1 MFGAAGMTG
10 WGWLVVALVVSAVEL
25 IAPVTYFLW
34 IGAAAAVT
42 ALVVFAVPD
51 LSWQVQSV
59 IFSVLAVA
67 SVILSRKYLVKRQTV
82 SEQPGLNRRA
92 EQYIGR
98 KVTLSEAI
106 EQGEGKVRMDDTHW
120 KVRGPELAAGT
131 EVRIKGA
138 IGSVLE
144 VEPVSPN

>member
-25 IAPVTYFLW
+25 VAPVTYFLW

-42 ALVVFAVPD
+42 ALVVFIAPD
-51 LSWQVQSV
+51 LSWQAQSV

-98 KVTLSEAI
+98 LVTLSEGI

-131 EVRIKGA
+131 EVRITGA

-144 VEPVSPN
+144 VEPVSPD

>member
-1 MFGAAGMTG
+1 MTG

-42 ALVVFAVPD
+42 ALVVFVVPD
-51 LSWQVQSV
+51 LSWQAQSV

-98 KVTLSEAI
+98 KVTLGEAM

-144 VEPVSPN
+144 VEPLSPN

>member
-1 MFGAAGMTG
+1 MYGAAGMTG

-42 ALVVFAVPD
+42 ALVVFVVPD
-51 LSWQVQSV
+51 LSWQAQSV

-144 VEPVSPN
+144 VEPLSPN